1 MAYEILQNDIKDGGY
16 WNADLVKWARNVTLA
31 INTILGNLGGSGIFG
46 VPGLAIGS
54 TPANIANLAFTYII
68 TGNEVSKG
76 AVAAGTAPGTDV
88 VPQALFGAVAL
99 DINAAGTITVAKSP
113 ANATGYASA
122 ALAVAAL
129 PAVGAGLV
137 RMGWASV
144 TKSDGA
150 FTFGTTSL
158 AASNTTVAY
167 TDAPSVFDNLATLA
181 GTTLVMTKG

>member
-1 MAYEILQNDIKDGGY
+1 MAYLPLGSDITESGVWQG
-16 WNADLVKWARNVTLA
+16 DLVKWMRNVTLA
-31 INTILGNLGGSGIFG
+31 INTIIGNFTGSGIFG

-54 TPANIANLAFTYII
+54 TPANVSNLTFSYII
-68 TGNEVSKG
+68 TGNEVSKA

-88 VPQALFGAVAL
+88 VPLGTFGAVAL
-99 DINAAGTITVAKSP
+99 DISAAGTITVAKSP

-129 PAVGAGLV
+129 PAVGANLV
-137 RMGWASV
+137 RMGWVTV

-158 AASNTTVAY
+158 AASNTTVVY

-181 GTTLVMTKG
+181 GATLVMTKG